1 MARVC
6 PGYKVRGQGI
16 FTARATL
23 VDFTAPQTPKLS
35 TMTREK
41 VTTQAHREKKIKD
54 MGEKRPRKLE
64 RIE

>member
-16 FTARATL
+16 FAARATH
-23 VDFTAPQTPKLS
+23 VGFTAPPTPKLS

-41 VTTQAHREKKIKD
+41 VTTQVHREKKIKD
-54 MGEKRPRKLE
+54 MGKKKS
-64 RIE
+64 